1 MEQLR
6 EAFARETDAEK
17 QKAIAEQ
24 VQQRHAEIVT
34 HIHLGQ
40 WYGAA
45 AVRKNVDGMIEAPV
59 TVFWN
64 VEKKGR

>member
-1 MEQLR
+1 MSPRRLLS
-6 EAFARETDAEK
+6 FACA
-17 QKAIAEQ
+17 
-24 VQQRHAEIVT
+24 HS
-34 HIHLGQ
+34 HLGQ

-59 TVFWN
+59 NVFWN